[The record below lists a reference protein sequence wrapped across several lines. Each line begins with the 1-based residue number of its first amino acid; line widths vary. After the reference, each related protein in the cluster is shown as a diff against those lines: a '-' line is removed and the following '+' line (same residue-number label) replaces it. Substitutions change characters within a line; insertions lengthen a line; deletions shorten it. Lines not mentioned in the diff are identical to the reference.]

1 MIWVAKNLYFLIVY
15 LTGRTPVQNE
25 KERRLSFL
33 RGVYTRVYKNGA
45 LFLKEAV
52 HTGV

>member
-1 MIWVAKNLYFLIVY
+1 MTNGFRWNIIQIELIH
-15 LTGRTPVQNE
+15 TGVQNE